1 MIDVL
6 AAGACDHAAVYLDY
20 DVVAQGSVEPAT
32 TITFIN
38 PVGDDV
44 RVSQVPLH
52 GRAMWP
58 GIVLRHD
65 GTVIDWPGWRKE
77 HGVWVAGD
85 EFDWAL
91 NEVVVEFEAGSVVD
105 LVVDYPD
112 ATDTCIPTPQG
123 AVDFSE
129 AAPTT
134 PPTIDPPATST
145 LEVLPAAPDGRPSL
159 LLLLFAATL
168 TAAGFG
174 VAFRRTAP
182 VAGLSVHIETAAEFT
197 SRVARTRRTRTARR
211 SSAPAR
217 SRARRA

>member
-1 MIDVL
+1 MIDVS

-20 DVVAQGSVEPAT
+20 DVVAQGPVEPAT

-44 RVSQVPLH
+44 RVSHVPLR

-77 HGVWVAGD
+77 NGVWVAGD
-85 EFDWAL
+85 EFDWAV
-91 NEVVVEFEAGSVVD
+91 NDVVVEFEAGSVAN
-105 LVVDYPD
+105 LVVEYPD
-112 ATDTCIPTPQG
+112 ANDSCIPTPQG
-123 AVDFSE
+123 AVDFSG
-129 AAPTT
+129 ASPTT

-145 LEVLPAAPDGRPSL
+145 LDLQPAVPDGRPTL

-174 VAFRRTAP
+174 VAFRRTAR
-182 VAGLSVHIETAAEFT
+182 VAGPSVHIETAAEFT
-197 SRVARTRRTRTARR
+197 SRVARTRRTRPARR

-217 SRARRA
+217 SRAPRA